1 MRSKTSA
8 LASRKTLV
16 VLALALLAATL
27 AMLFSMY
34 RTEPLKEFLVAKRDL
49 PSGAQLIATD
59 FELVPVDL
67 DERVYLR
74 ELLPDA
80 SIAQALRRGE
90 LVPFSALGA
99 LDSRQAL
106 VLLPTQPIADAIRV
120 GSRVDV
126 WFVAK
131 SAGQG
136 VSVPQRVGTELEVL
150 SISRPTS
157 DSTFAADSLRLEVAV
172 SPQDLPALMLAS
184 ADGGFIGVVGNR

>member
-1 MRSKTSA
+1 MRSK
-8 LASRKTLV
+8 ASVFSSRRTLM

-27 AMLFSMY
+27 ALLFSMY

-49 PSGAQLIATD
+49 PSGTQLSASD
-59 FELVPVDL
+59 FERVPVDL
-67 DERVYLR
+67 DERVYLSD
-74 ELLPDA
+74 LPPST
-80 SIAQALRRGE
+80 SIVQAVRRGE
-90 LVPFSALGA
+90 LVPFSALGS
-99 LDSRQAL
+99 LELRQAL
-106 VLLPTQPIADAIRV
+106 VLLPTQPISGAVRV

-131 SAGQG
+131 SAGLG
-136 VSVPQRVGTELEVL
+136 ASMPQRVGTALEVL

-172 SPQDLPALMLAS
+172 SPPDLAALMLAS

>member
-1 MRSKTSA
+1 M
-8 LASRKTLV
+8 LASRRTLV

-49 PSGAQLIATD
+49 PSGAQLSASD
-59 FELVPVDL
+59 FEMVPVDL

-74 ELLPDA
+74 ELLPDT

-90 LVPFSALGA
+90 LLPFSALGS

-106 VLLPTQPIADAIRV
+106 VLLPTQPIAEAIRV

-136 VSVPQRVGTELEVL
+136 ASVSQRVGTALEVL
-150 SISRPTS
+150 SISRPNG
-157 DSTFAADSLRLEVAV
+157 DSTFAVDSLRLEVAV
-172 SPQDLPALMLAS
+172 SAADLPALMLAS